1 MWCSSLM
8 IVIYFEMYQKIR
20 WTDKERHRKRARHIN
35 MKGNTVRYQLQIQ
48 VVEIG
53 LPTKQLFRLWWGFEM
68 IHNKI

>member
-1 MWCSSLM
+1 M

-20 WTDKERHRKRARHIN
+20 WMDKEGHRKRAGQIN

-53 LPTKQLFRLWWGFEM
+53 LPTKQLFLLCWGL
-68 IHNKI
+68 K